1 MRQAQLG
8 QRKSCGGEL
17 LKATVTL
24 LIVAGCFPEGSRA
37 QEPGQKTFSSPNAA
51 ATALVTAVR
60 SGDEKAMLDVLGP
73 RAKRLVSSG
82 DAAEDADERAKFVQR
97 YEQMHRFVNEPD
109 GTTTLYIGAANW
121 PTPIPLMHAGKTWY
135 FDTEAARREILYR
148 RIGRNEL
155 SAIRV
160 CEQLVEAEKD
170 YHSIRHDEYARRIF
184 STTGTHDGLYWNTA
198 EGKAKSPIG
207 PLVARAV
214 ATGDASEHSGVTPVP
229 FRGYYYHI
237 LTSQSAQAPGGAHT
251 YLVNGK
257 MTGFAFVAYPAEYRS
272 SGVMTFVVSEDGV
285 VYQKDLGKK
294 TGEIAKAMN
303 AYEPDSSWQKAE
315 AEPEAAGTSGSAQA
329 ESSTARP

>member
-8 QRKSCGGEL
+8 QAKSCGGDL

-24 LIVAGCFPEGSRA
+24 LIVAGWFPEGSRA
-37 QEPGQKTFSSPNAA
+37 QEPGQKTFSSPDAA

-60 SGDEKAMLDVLGP
+60 SDDEKAMLDILGA

-82 DAAEDADERAKFVQR
+82 DAAEDADERATFVQR
-97 YEQMHRFVNEPD
+97 YEQMHRIVNEPN

-121 PTPIPLMHAGKTWY
+121 PTPIPLIHTGNTWY
-135 FDTEAARREILYR
+135 FDTEAGRHEILYR

-170 YHSIRHDEYARRIF
+170 YHSIPHDEYARRIF
-184 STTGTHDGLYWNTA
+184 STAGTRDGLYWNA
-198 EGKAKSPIG
+198 ADGEAKSPIG

-214 ATGDASEHSGVTPVP
+214 ATGNASEHSDVTPVP

-237 LTSQSAQAPGGAHT
+237 LNSQGPHAPGGTRT
-251 YLVNGK
+251 YLINGK

-272 SGVMTFVVSEDGV
+272 SGVMTFIVGEDGI
-285 VYQKDLGKK
+285 VYQKDLGKR
-294 TGEIAKAMN
+294 TEEISKAMSE
-303 AYEPDSSWQKAE
+303 YEPDSSWQKDE
-315 AEPEAAGTSGSAQA
+315 GESGDAGTSQP
-329 ESSTARP
+329 R

>member
-1 MRQAQLG
+1 MWQAQLG
-8 QRKSCGGEL
+8 RRKSCLGDL

-37 QEPGQKTFSSPNAA
+37 QEPGQKTFSSPDAA

-82 DAAEDADERAKFVQR
+82 DAAEDADERANFVQR
-97 YEQMHRFVNEPD
+97 YDQMHRFVNEPD
-109 GTTTLYIGAANW
+109 ATTTLYIGAANW
-121 PTPIPLMHAGKTWY
+121 PTPIPLMHAGNTWY
-135 FDTEAARREILYR
+135 FDTEAGRREILYR
-148 RIGRNEL
+148 RVGRNEL

-160 CEQLVEAEKD
+160 CEQLVEAEKE
-170 YHSIRHDEYARRIF
+170 YHSIRHDEYAHRIF
-184 STTGTHDGLYWNTA
+184 STTGTHDGLYWNAA
-198 EGKAKSPIG
+198 EGEAKSPIG

-214 ATGDASEHSGVTPVP
+214 TMGDASEHSSVTAVP

-237 LTSQSAQAPGGAHT
+237 LTSLGAQAPGGARA

-272 SGVMTFVVSEDGV
+272 SGVMTFVVGEDGV

-315 AEPEAAGTSGSAQA
+315 AESEAAGTSGAAQA
-329 ESSTARP
+329 ESPTARP